1 MGKYSA
7 YRLCEDLI
15 NRTICR
21 DNYGFV
27 TFAFKVDAYEAVEH
41 GNDDPSLPK
50 YDLCFGGRRTFCKV
64 RYSDLGRCINSYRAE
79 LFRSSD
85 L

>member
-1 MGKYSA
+1 MTCDVYKLHFA
-7 YRLCEDLI
+7 VF
-15 NRTICR
+15 R

-64 RYSDLGRCINSYRAE
+64 RYSDLGRCSKLETKYSGTIAIFIWN
-79 LFRSSD
+79 LK
-85 L
+85 